1 MLVSATPME
10 RTAAALPATAASP
23 ASQKRSMNL
32 ELLGQRLTV
41 LSDNDEGRVRD
52 LVDFVNR
59 KLEEAKDT
67 AKRAQPDQVA
77 LLALLNV
84 AEELFREKQTNASLR
99 RRVRERSVKLLGAI
113 DEVARAFDARD
124 TALRSDASSQGTDG
138 EQLAAKDGG

>member
-1 MLVSATPME
+1 ME
-10 RTAAALPATAASP
+10 RTASAISAQP

-84 AEELFREKQTNASLR
+84 AEELFREKQNTASLR
-99 RRVRERSVKLLGAI
+99 RRVRERSVKLLGSI

-124 TALRSDASSQGTDG
+124 AVLRSDEDRQGTDG
-138 EQLAAKDGG
+138 EPLAAKDGG